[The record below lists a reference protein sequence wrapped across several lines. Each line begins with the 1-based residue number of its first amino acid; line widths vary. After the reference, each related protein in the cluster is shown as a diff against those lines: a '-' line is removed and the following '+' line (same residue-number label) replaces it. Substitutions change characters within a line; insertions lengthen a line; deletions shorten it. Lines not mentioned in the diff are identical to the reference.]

1 MSATLLWVMCVA
13 IVLAL
18 AGWLVAVALAQRK
31 PSFEH
36 PHMEPRRGRVQ
47 GGTHVGAG
55 RSVSPRRDAEV
66 TPEEDP
72 DEPAVEIR
80 KPRGTSPMDL

>member
-18 AGWLVAVALAQRK
+18 AGWLVAIALAQRK

-36 PHMEPRRGRVQ
+36 PHMEPRRGQVQ
-47 GGTHVGAG
+47 GGTHVGGG

-66 TPEEDP
+66 TPDDDP
-72 DEPAVEIR
+72 DKPTVQVD
-80 KPRGTSPMDL
+80 KPRGNSPLDL